1 MTVLN
6 LALTFVA
13 IFEALQAKMI
23 ELIVN
28 DYPNMPILRYELT
41 IGPCFP
47 VSDTASSLHIA

>member
-13 IFEALQAKMI
+13 MFEALQAKMI

-41 IGPCFP
+41 IGPCFS